1 MKYLYSRT
9 AWAAAILMVSIG
21 GASEAGT
28 WVCSDPQ
35 GNEVYTDR
43 NGPRCREFLP
53 TNPDDSPK
61 KPSAKTPQ
69 PLKRRSSD
77 AIPFRL
83 PPSGE
88 RKTSASAASASA
100 EGDHKEAS
108 YSEQDLLR
116 AVASGNKGKAELVLR
131 AGISANAKDEQGQSA
146 LTVAAALPN
155 TDIAELLMA
164 HGADVNARSQD
175 GATPLMAAMMTGHK
189 ETAKLLLRKGADVN
203 ASAPV
208 GSLPLQH
215 MPMLFLAIAIGD
227 VEITKL
233 LIEEGADV
241 NAKLSDGEQV
251 LSPLAFALKTNQQ
264 DIAQLLTATGAKKG
278 PLEAHIRQLEGRLTS
293 LCKDAGEKIYEVA
306 ENVEGIYLHVR
317 EANAGKAFGYYHEK
331 DRFSSTYLSPARGK
345 NYRFWEI
352 DALGKAGVINH
363 QRIEPYPLGKAGDE
377 MIDLKQVA
385 LPVAVYGITWRP
397 LTSTEDQRQG
407 LYGDELK
414 IFEVKTERVLAV
426 RRLFFYAITDTTVNA
441 SGETLPIPGGQ
452 KLYRFATC
460 PNYNPGSDDA
470 YPDLRPRDSYRF
482 VSKVLRPSADTF
494 SVRSKQ

>member
-1 MKYLYSRT
+1 MKYLYTST
-9 AWAAAILMVSIG
+9 AWVVAIPLLFLG
-21 GASEAGT
+21 GASVAET
-28 WVCSDPQ
+28 WICSDLQ
-35 GNEVYTDR
+35 GNEVYTDH
-43 NGPRCREFLP
+43 NGPRCREFSP
-53 TNPDDSPK
+53 TTHDDIVK

-69 PLKRRSSD
+69 APKHKSSD
-77 AIPFRL
+77 AIPFSRR
-83 PPSGE
+83 PFGE
-88 RKTSASAASASA
+88 RRSRAITKS
-100 EGDHKEAS
+100 DHKEAS

-116 AVASGNKGKAELVLR
+116 AVASGNTGKAELVLR

-146 LTVAAALPN
+146 LTMAAALPH
-155 TDIAELLMA
+155 TDIAELLIA
-164 HGADVNARSQD
+164 HGADVNSRSQD

-189 ETAKLLLRKGADVN
+189 DTAKLLVRKGADVN

-208 GSLPLQH
+208 GSPAPQE

-227 VEITKL
+227 VDVTKL

-241 NAKLSDGEQV
+241 NATFSDGEQT

-278 PLEAHIRQLEGRLTS
+278 PLEDHIRQLDSRLTS

-306 ENVEGIYLHVR
+306 ENVEGIYIHVR

-331 DRFSSTYLSPARGK
+331 DRLSSTYLSPTKGK
-345 NYRFWEI
+345 KYRFWEM

-363 QRIEPYPLGKAGDE
+363 HHIEPYPLGKAGDE
-377 MIDLKQVA
+377 MIELKQVA

-397 LTSTEDQRQG
+397 LTSPEDQRQG

-414 IFEVKTERVLAV
+414 IFDVKTERVLAV

-441 SGETLPIPGGQ
+441 SGETLPLPGGH
-452 KLYRFATC
+452 KVSRFATC
-460 PNYNPGSDDA
+460 PNYNPGLDDS

-482 VSKVLRPSADTF
+482 VSKVLRP
-494 SVRSKQ
+494 KQS

>member
-9 AWAAAILMVSIG
+9 AWAAATLMVFIG
-21 GASEAGT
+21 GSSEAGT
-28 WVCSDPQ
+28 WVCSDSQ

-43 NGPRCREFLP
+43 NGPRCREFQP
-53 TNPDDSPK
+53 TNPDDIVK
-61 KPSAKTPQ
+61 TPSAKTPQ
-69 PLKRRSSD
+69 ALKRRSSD
-77 AIPFRL
+77 AIPFSL

-88 RKTSASAASASA
+88 RKSGAIT
-100 EGDHKEAS
+100 ELDHKGAN

-116 AVASGNKGKAELVLR
+116 AVASGNKAKIELMLR
-131 AGISANAKDEQGQSA
+131 GGISANAKDEQRQSA
-146 LTVAAALPN
+146 LTMAAALPS
-155 TDIAELLMA
+155 TDIAEVLIA

-208 GSLPLQH
+208 GSPTVQH

-233 LIEEGADV
+233 LVEEGADV
-241 NAKLSDGEQV
+241 NAKLSDGQQT

-317 EANAGKAFGYYHEK
+317 EANAGKAFGYYHER
-331 DRFSSTYLSPARGK
+331 DRLSSTYLSPTRGK
-345 NYRFWEI
+345 NYRFWEM

-385 LPVAVYGITWRP
+385 LPVAVYGMTWRP

-414 IFEVKTERVLAV
+414 IFEVKTERVLAI
-426 RRLFFYAITDTTVNA
+426 RRLFFYAITESTVDA
-441 SGETLPIPGGQ
+441 SGEPLPIPGGQ

-460 PNYNPGSDDA
+460 PNYNPGLDDA

-482 VSKVLRPSADTF
+482 VSKVLRPSTDTF
-494 SVRSKQ
+494 SVHSKQ

>member
-43 NGPRCREFLP
+43 NGPRCREFQP

-61 KPSAKTPQ
+61 KPSVKTPQ
-69 PLKRRSSD
+69 APKRRASD
-77 AIPFRL
+77 AIPFSR
-83 PPSGE
+83 PSVE
-88 RKTSASAASASA
+88 RNTSAPA
-100 EGDHKEAS
+100 EGDHKGAT

-116 AVASGNKGKAELVLR
+116 AVASGNTAKIELMLR
-131 AGISANAKDEQGQSA
+131 TGITANAKDEQGQSA
-146 LTVAAALPN
+146 LTMAAALPN
-155 TDIAELLMA
+155 TDIAELLIA

-363 QRIEPYPLGKAGDE
+363 QRIEPYPLGKVGDE

-414 IFEVKTERVLAV
+414 IFEVKTERILAV

-494 SVRSKQ
+494 SVHSKQ